1 MTAAQLDA
9 WHVDADSDG
18 LFLPGASLPV
28 NREAAEEVWAGA
40 LCAQTDPELF
50 FPEPRGSAE
59 PALRICRRCPVREV
73 CLAVFGPLLPYG
85 VAGGLT
91 SGERA
96 ERHLLAVRTIGAA

>member
-1 MTAAQLDA
+1 MTAAQLDTLRVN
-9 WHVDADSDG
+9 VDGES

-28 NREAAEEVWAGA
+28 NRAAAEEVWAGA

-59 PALRICRRCPVREV
+59 PALRICRRCPVRAL
-73 CLAVFGPLLPYG
+73 CLAVFAPLLPYG

-96 ERHLLAVRTIGAA
+96 ERHLLAVQTIGAA